1 MLIPEGDLSDVAQT
15 TSDLLVSFFIG
26 LAEGLGDE
34 WDKPARGPKDKKN
47 WVLTSTSM
55 EVIMQGFVEYVAF
68 LASDQSNSQLLSG
81 VHESSEL
88 FKSFGEDIAR
98 AVKSKDY
105 GFFSG
110 QKDIRLAGN
119 ASARKEYFTDL
130 IVFLRECFPNKYP
143 PAFAAGV
150 GFEDFTSL
158 TISPKIKRR
167 VEEIEF
173 DLRRACI
180 EALELEG
187 PKKITKY
194 LNSKYLDIIDRGLE
208 QEKNWSDI
216 SLFSEEK
223 KFEYLSLANLFEI
236 MMKHFNKFDFT
247 VRKSLLQERFRDIQ
261 LIRNA
266 IAHPRDFPSHNAKR
280 SWIASLDQ
288 VEEWFRRMHIKEE
301 F

>member
-1 MLIPEGDLSDVAQT
+1 MERGSVDSRRRFVGRSTNDIRPFGFL
-15 TSDLLVSFFIG
+15 FIG

-208 QEKNWSDI
+208 QEKLGDI

-223 KFEYLSLANLFEI
+223 KFSIYRWRTCSKL
-236 MMKHFNKFDFT
+236 
-247 VRKSLLQERFRDIQ
+247 
-261 LIRNA
+261 
-266 IAHPRDFPSHNAKR
+266 
-280 SWIASLDQ
+280 
-288 VEEWFRRMHIKEE
+288 
-301 F
+301 